1 MILNM
6 HLSIVNLSHGRDEL
20 QFEMC
25 ARIGK
30 LMYLALVYSDAPIDN
45 KILTKL
51 KVTFTV
57 YFPFGTC
64 ANDDFNHS

>member
-1 MILNM
+1 M

-20 QFEMC
+20 QVEMS

-30 LMYLALVYSDAPIDN
+30 LLYLALVYSDALIDN
-45 KILTKL
+45 KILTKFN
-51 KVTFTV
+51 VTFKV
-57 YFPFGTC
+57 YVPFGTC